1 MGRTSKSCIMA
12 AVFLSFV
19 LAISGCGQQAP
30 QTAADSD
37 KTANTAAASDA
48 QENSYTLKVDG
59 TAADKVVSAKQGT
72 TVYMALLYGFILD
85 TWSIVGFVSNA
96 NAASVLATYAAGL
109 ANNVASAIG
118 TVVFLV
124 PIAGSWPRI
133 FGRIRERYLT

>member
-1 MGRTSKSCIMA
+1 MA
-12 AVFLSFV
+12 IVPPAMRMES
-19 LAISGCGQQAP
+19 LAS
-30 QTAADSD
+30 S
-37 KTANTAAASDA
+37 ASDA